1 MSEIHSV
8 TEQFSVRR
16 WHDPIVEAFGFPVN
30 SIYIETVLL
39 PILGPSSVLCLRR
52 LGAWATGNPDG
63 TLVDTRQLAGDLGLG
78 DGMAR
83 NSPIARTLNR
93 LCQFGMAYWHDEEE
107 LSVRTAVAPLA
118 ERQLHRLSAPVLE
131 LHRSLVRQSEN
142 RRSVAG
148 PNHAKLR
155 PLLEADEAGLSRRLG
170 AGL

>member
-1 MSEIHSV
+1 MSEIPSV

-16 WHDPIVEAFGFPVN
+16 WHDPIVEACGFPVN
-30 SIYIETVLL
+30 SIYTETVLL

-52 LGAWATGNPDG
+52 LGAWATVNPDG

-93 LCQFGMAYWHDEEE
+93 LCQFGMAYWHEEE
-107 LSVRTAVAPLA
+107 LSVRTAVAPLP
-118 ERQLHRLSAPVLE
+118 ERQLHRLSAPILE

-148 PNHAKLR
+148 PNQANLR
-155 PLLEADEAGLSRRLG
+155 PLLEADEAGLSRSLG
-170 AGL
+170 VGL